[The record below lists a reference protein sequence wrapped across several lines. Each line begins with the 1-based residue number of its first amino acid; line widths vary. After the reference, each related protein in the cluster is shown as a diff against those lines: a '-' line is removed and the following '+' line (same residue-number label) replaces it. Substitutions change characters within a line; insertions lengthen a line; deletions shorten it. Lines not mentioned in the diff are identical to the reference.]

1 MFTYPFEI
9 IKARL
14 QTVVTEQRETD
25 WYMNQDSM
33 SDKNASI
40 KTTPAIYI
48 EFLPVET
55 RDEGQRIQSA
65 ETEFNII
72 LITDCLYDT
81 GSKRLK
87 KDNARDHMRIFDK
100 INQALS
106 GYSARLSVLPD
117 FVALANT
124 VNDQR
129 VFNTIT
135 RNGITPPHVPLKA
148 MMKSVQKFKTMMWD
162 HAAQIAY
169 TTPETPPTLDL
180 TTTLE

>member
-65 ETEFNII
+65 EAEFNII
-72 LITDCLYDT
+72 LITECLYDN
-81 GSKRLK
+81 GSRRLK
-87 KDNARDHMRIFDK
+87 KDNAKDHMIIFDK

-124 VNDQR
+124 PNDMR
-129 VFNTIT
+129 VFNSIT
-135 RNGITPPHVPLKA
+135 RNGITPPVAIKA
-148 MMKSVQKFKTMMWD
+148 LMKSTQKFKTMVWD